1 MRFVYFDFE
10 QEQLKQTK
18 YVDPTVV
25 SYGSVIT
32 ACERSNL
39 WRNALAFFDEM
50 QEECCRPNAP
60 TYNATILAC
69 AKGKQ
74 WDHVIRLLKKLMVS
88 DVRPTG
94 ATLLAVSIQSNAG
107 AI

>member
-1 MRFVYFDFE
+1 
-10 QEQLKQTK
+10 LKQTK

-94 ATLLAVSIQSNAG
+94 ATLLAVSIQSDAVSKCSCNYR
-107 AI
+107 